1 MNIIKCSAM
10 NLRSAAKVSR
20 RTVNKVLSN
29 CGPPDATR
37 TAKFC

>member
-1 MNIIKCSAM
+1 M
-10 NLRSAAKVSR
+10 NLRSAVKVSR